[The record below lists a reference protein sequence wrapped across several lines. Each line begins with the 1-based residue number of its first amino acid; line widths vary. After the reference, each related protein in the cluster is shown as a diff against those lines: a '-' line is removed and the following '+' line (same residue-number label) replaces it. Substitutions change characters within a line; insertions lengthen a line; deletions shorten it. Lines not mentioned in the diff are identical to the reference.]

1 MSLFLQ
7 QLFNGIA
14 LASLYALVGIGITLV
29 YGLTRLINFAHGEL
43 VMIAALITVYLAT
56 KKDLGFY
63 ASMGVALLAV
73 AILSLALERFVFRPT
88 FEVPLNGFIA
98 SLGLIL
104 VLQGAAFKL
113 YGPGTT
119 SLDPPF
125 PGVVSFG
132 DVHLAAQRIA
142 VIVITVPILV
152 GFFALLRYTK
162 VGIGVR
168 AVAIDPEAAAWMGIP
183 VKRMIA
189 VTFAAGGVLAAI
201 AGALDSTLYPVNT
214 LIGGN
219 LVVKGFAVALLG
231 GLGNVAGAVAAALIL
246 GLAETFFSGYVL
258 SEWTDAFAFGVIVLV
273 LLVRPQGLFRGTEGA
288 AI

>member
-1 MSLFLQ
+1 MALFLQ

-43 VMIAALITVYLAT
+43 VMVGAVITVYLASEQ
-56 KKDLGFY
+56 GVQFY
-63 ASMGVALLAV
+63 AAAFAAIIAV
-73 AILSLALERFVFRPT
+73 CVLSLVLERVVFRPT
-88 FEVPLNGFIA
+88 LEVPLNGFIA

-104 VLQGAAFKL
+104 LLQGAAFKL
-113 YGPGTT
+113 YGPATE

-125 PGVVSFG
+125 PGVISIG

-142 VIVITVPILV
+142 VICITIPILA

-168 AVAIDPEAAAWMGIP
+168 AVSMDPEAASWVGIP
-183 VKRMIA
+183 VRQMIA
-189 VTFAAGGVLAAI
+189 VTFAVGGILAAV
-201 AGALDSTLYPVNT
+201 AGALDATLYPVNT
-214 LIGGN
+214 LIGGA

-231 GLGNVAGAVAAALIL
+231 GLGNVGGAVAAALIL
-246 GLAETFFSGYVL
+246 GLTETFWAGYAA
-258 SEWTDAFAFGVIVLV
+258 SQWTDAFAFGVIVLV
-273 LLVRPQGLFRGTEGA
+273 LLLRPQGLFRGTEGA